1 MALGLGEVLVEE
13 QEGEEGLVYKMPLS
27 VKGKRMFNILLKA
40 YGKRK
45 GRDIFYALENKHPD
59 WVAKWRK

>member
-1 MALGLGEVLVEE
+1 MSSKGWHWALGRVLVEE

-40 YGKRK
+40 YGKEK
-45 GRDIFYALENKHPD
+45 GETYSMLLKINIQTG
-59 WVAKWRK
+59 